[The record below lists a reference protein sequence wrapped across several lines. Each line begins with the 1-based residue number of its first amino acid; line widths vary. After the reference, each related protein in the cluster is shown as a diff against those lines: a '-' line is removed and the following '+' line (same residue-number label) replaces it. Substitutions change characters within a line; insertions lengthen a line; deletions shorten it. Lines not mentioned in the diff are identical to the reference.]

1 MKKILAIALALM
13 LTLTAACAFAEINVT
28 LRELSQVRGLDKSVS
43 HILVLLRDGTA
54 ADTLMLA
61 SINSKTGRA
70 VMTRVDTTR
79 EIEVTLGDGSA
90 QMAAIEDVYEMG
102 GKKSKGLLVC
112 REMNELLGLDIST
125 FVALDMEQ
133 LPAIVDSLGTLIL
146 PLTLEEANAMG
157 KPFDY
162 VPLTGEEVLQYVRLE
177 LEGDDAARSRC
188 YDALIQ
194 MIYQGIKGGDIKGLM
209 SMGTKMLKSMDTNL
223 NPMTAMT
230 LVGAVQAGEDR
241 RQVFVPVDMAEAD
254 VQSMIRT
261 EIYE

>member
-1 MKKILAIALALM
+1 M

-43 HILVLLRDGTA
+43 HILVLLRDSTA
-54 ADTLMLA
+54 VDTLMLA

-241 RQVFVPVDMAEAD
+241 RQVFVPADMAEAD

>member
-13 LTLTAACAFAEINVT
+13 LMLTAACAFAEINVT
-28 LRELSQVRGLDKSVS
+28 LRELSQVRGLDKSVN
-43 HILVLLRDGTA
+43 HILVLLRDSTA

-70 VMTRVDTTR
+70 VMTRVDATR
-79 EIEVTLGDGSA
+79 QIEVALGDGSVQTVA
-90 QMAAIEDVYEMG
+90 VEDVYDMG
-102 GKKSKGLLVC
+102 GRKSKGLLVC

-133 LPAIVDSLGTLIL
+133 LPTIVDSLGALIL
-146 PLTLEEANAMG
+146 PLTQEEAKAMG

-162 VPLTGEEVLQYVRLE
+162 VELTGEEVLQYVRLK

-194 MIYQGIKGGDIKGLM
+194 MIYQGLKGSDIKGLL

-241 RQVFVPVDMAEAD
+241 RQVFVPADMTEEEVRAL
-254 VQSMIRT
+254 IRT

>member
-1 MKKILAIALALM
+1 MKKPFAIVLALALM
-13 LTLTAACAFAEINVT
+13 LCAACAGAEINVT
-28 LRELSQVRGLDKSVS
+28 LRELNQVRGLDKGVS
-43 HILVLLRDGTA
+43 HILVLMRDSMA

-79 EIEVTLGDGSA
+79 EIEVDMGDGTT
-90 QMAAIEDVYEMG
+90 QMVTIENVYDMG

-125 FVALDMEQ
+125 YVALDMEQ
-133 LPAIVDSLGTLIL
+133 LPGIVDALGTLIL
-146 PLTLEEANAMG
+146 PLDQAEAKAMD

-162 VPLTGEEVLQYVRLE
+162 VELTGEEVLQYVRLE
-177 LEGDDAARSRC
+177 LEGDNAARSRC
-188 YDALIQ
+188 YDALMQ
-194 MIYQGIKGGDIKGLM
+194 MVYQGIKGGDLKGLM

-241 RQVFVPVDMAEAD
+241 REVHVPADMTEED
-254 VQSMIRT
+254 VRTMIRAQ
-261 EIYE
+261 IYE

>member
-1 MKKILAIALALM
+1 MKKFFAIMLALVLM
-13 LTLTAACAFAEINVT
+13 LCAACASADINVT
-28 LRELSQVRGLDKSVS
+28 LRELNQARGLDKAVS
-43 HILVLLRDGTA
+43 HILVLMRDSMA

-70 VMTRVDTTR
+70 VMTRVDSTR
-79 EIEVTLGDGSA
+79 EIEVDMGDGTT
-90 QMAAIEDVYEMG
+90 QMVAIENVYDMG

-112 REMNELLGLDIST
+112 REMNELLGLDMST

-133 LPAIVDSLGTLIL
+133 LPEIVDALGTLIL
-146 PLTLEEANAMG
+146 PLDQAEAKAMD

-162 VPLTGEEVLQYVRLE
+162 VELTGEEVLKYVRLE
-177 LEGDDAARSRC
+177 LEGDNAARSRC
-188 YDALIQ
+188 YDALMQ
-194 MIYQGIKGGDIKGLM
+194 LIYQGLKGGDLKGLM

-241 RQVFVPVDMAEAD
+241 REVYVPADMTEED
-254 VQSMIRT
+254 VRAMIRA